1 MNARAHVIFHG
12 RVQGVF
18 FRANTQRQAVELGLK
33 GWVKNLPDRT
43 VEAVI
48 EGPKPKVEQLIEW
61 CSRRQPMAKVTDAEV
76 TWEDYSGDFDS
87 FEIVYY

>member
-33 GWVKNLPDRT
+33 GWVKNLPDRA
-43 VEAVI
+43 VEAII
-48 EGPKPKVEQLIEW
+48 EGDKPKVEQLIEW
-61 CSRRQPMAKVTDAEV
+61 CSHHQPMAKVTDAEV
-76 TWEDYSGDFDS
+76 TWEDHTGEFNS
-87 FEIVYY
+87 FEVVYY